1 MEALQ
6 DEIVELDNS
15 ILYALEVQA
24 NLRVQIAALLE
35 EDNMMDQID
44 HIEEGIVAAQ
54 LQLQGLQHEIE
65 AMLQEF
71 VD

>member
-24 NLRVQIAALLE
+24 NLRVQIAALRE